1 MNANRH
7 KQSIIA
13 KAQELGFFYCGFS
26 EAGFLEDEVPRLE
39 NWLKNNRHGKMS
51 YMENHFDKRLDPTK
65 LVPGAKSVISLLFN
79 YATMPQKSLNMHLE
93 RITIILSKRDFL
105 NCLIF

>member
-1 MNANRH
+1 MDATKH
-7 KQSIIA
+7 KNEISA

-26 EAGFLEDEVPRLE
+26 KAGFLEDEAPKLE
-39 NWLKNNRHGKMS
+39 NWLKNEHQGKMS

-79 YATMPQKSLNMHLE
+79 YATDHEQIDIEAPK
-93 RITIILSKRDFL
+93 ISKYAYGED
-105 NCLIF
+105 